1 MLSGPDE
8 RLCLA
13 ARRHSAAVARPLGV
27 ALLLGVLGVEC
38 FRLSWPLPVVGAVC
52 LAVAALLAL
61 RAVWRWDRTQVVV
74 TTEKLFVVEGT
85 FRRRSEAVQLRSLER
100 LGLEQSLTGRIL
112 GYGTLVAGPLEVRYV
127 PEARRVY
134 RLVEQLAA

>member
-8 RLCLA
+8 RLCLR
-13 ARRHSAAVARPLGV
+13 ARRHSAAIARPLAG
-27 ALLLGVLGVEC
+27 ALLLGALGVAC
-38 FRLSWPLPVVGAVC
+38 VRLWWPLPIAGAVC
-52 LAVAALLAL
+52 LAAGALVAL
-61 RAVWRWDRTQVVV
+61 RAVWRWDQTQVVV

-85 FRRRSEAVQLRSLER
+85 IRRRAEAVQLRSLER
-100 LGLEQSLTGRIL
+100 LGLEQSLTGRML

-134 RLVEQLAA
+134 RLVERLAA